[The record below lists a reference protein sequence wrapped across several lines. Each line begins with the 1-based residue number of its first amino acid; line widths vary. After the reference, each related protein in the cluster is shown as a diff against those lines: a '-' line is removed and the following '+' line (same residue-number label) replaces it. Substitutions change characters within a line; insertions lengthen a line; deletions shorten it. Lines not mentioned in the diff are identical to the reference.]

1 MQFDVEPMSHD
12 GGNPRER
19 SLEHGRG
26 PGFRDVM
33 THLVRQGGP
42 HIVVDLGDTDFIDST
57 GLGAMVSGLKTARA
71 AGGDLRIARAG
82 TQVMMV
88 LQLTKLDQILHS
100 YDTVEECFEL
110 AMPTTSPTAA

>member
-1 MQFDVEPMSHD
+1 
-12 GGNPRER
+12 
-19 SLEHGRG
+19 
-26 PGFRDVM
+26 M